1 LGSKIYVNFTKYDFD
16 ECMRRLNGE
25 LQGVPNF
32 AEFQKHT
39 NNANGNSSASGN
51 ANKVSQNS
59 SNKTKEPEKLD
70 EYIKIAKKESDEFRR
85 DMTASLAQQ
94 RHEYTE
100 YFTNHAKRIEKL
112 ERALKPFLK
121 AKSTALTHTP

>member
-1 LGSKIYVNFTKYDFD
+1 
-16 ECMRRLNGE
+16 MRRLNGE